1 MLLSLVYV
9 SRATSPL
16 TQADLL
22 ALRTESSEGN
32 AAALITGLLL
42 HRAGTFLQDLEGP
55 EETVLDLYARI
66 RRDPRHTD
74 VTLVWTQPVEHR
86 RFARWSMAVA
96 DLGEEPVTMGEPV
109 GEPLDV
115 DIPEAA
121 FVRELL
127 DLFDARR

>member
-9 SRATSPL
+9 SRAASPL
-16 TQADLL
+16 TKADLL

-32 AAALITGLLL
+32 AVALITGLLL
-42 HRAGTFLQDLEGP
+42 HRGGTFLQDLEGP
-55 EETVLDLYARI
+55 EESVLDLYARI

-74 VTLVWTQPVEHR
+74 VTLVWTQPVEVR

-96 DLGEEPVTMGEPV
+96 DLDEELVTTGGPADT
-109 GEPLDV
+109 PLEA

-127 DLFDARR
+127 DLFDVRG